1 MHLVDS
7 SLSSMVRH
15 WNREVMESLSLEV
28 VKKCGD
34 VALVDMVEMELD
46 LVIFEVFS

>member
-1 MHLVDS
+1 MLVDS

-15 WNREVMESLSLEV
+15 WNREVMGSLFPEV

-34 VALVDMVEMELD
+34 VALVDVVEMEW
-46 LVIFEVFS
+46 SWTR